1 VSTPRIAR
9 FTHASCAFV
18 VALLVL
24 AGCKVDARVDVTL
37 RADGSGTVTA
47 RVTLDADAVRR
58 LTARASL
65 DQAVPLADVR
75 AAGWTVSG
83 WKKSDGAA
91 TLTLSHDF
99 VGQADLARRLS
110 DLVGPTGV
118 LRDARLTR
126 SRSWLSAKD
135 SIAVTGDLR
144 HLTTGVKSDVALSKN
159 LAAAGVDV
167 NALDARLR
175 SQLEKAFS
183 LTLAVHAPDGR
194 TKTVELRA
202 GDQAT
207 AVASSTRARDAR
219 VVLVIV
225 GAALLLL
232 ALVITAASLVAT
244 RRRRRASS
252 ASPPA

>member
-1 VSTPRIAR
+1 MGGCVTPFRRVA
-9 FTHASCAFV
+9 
-18 VALLVL
+18 ALLLAAMVL
-24 AGCKVDARVDVTL
+24 CAGCKVDARVDVTL

-47 RVTLDADAVRR
+47 RVRLDADAVRR

-65 DQAVPLADVR
+65 DQAVPLDDVR
-75 AAGWTVSG
+75 TAGWTVSG
-83 WKKSDGAA
+83 WKTSDGGA

-118 LRDARLTR
+118 LREARLTR

-144 HLTTGVKSDVALSKN
+144 HLTTGVKSDAALTRN

-167 NALDARLR
+167 NALDAQLR
-175 SQLEKAFS
+175 SQLGKAFS

-194 TKTVELRA
+194 TQTVVLRA

-207 AVASSTRARDAR
+207 ATASSSRTNTTRVALDAAG
-219 VVLVIV
+219 VL
-225 GAALLLL
+225 LLLL
-232 ALVITAASLVAT
+232 ALVVTAASLVAT

-252 ASPPA
+252 ASLPA